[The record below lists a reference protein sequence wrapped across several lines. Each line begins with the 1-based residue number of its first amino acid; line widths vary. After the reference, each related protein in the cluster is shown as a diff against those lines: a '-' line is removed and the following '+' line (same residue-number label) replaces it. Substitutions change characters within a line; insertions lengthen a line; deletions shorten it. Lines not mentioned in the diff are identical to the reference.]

1 VIHKCFVS
9 KEVSLLCR
17 AFTVC
22 VRPLLEYA
30 SCVWCPHVIKDIER
44 LERVQRRFTKRLRGL
59 STLTYKDRLQVLG
72 LQSLESSRLQFDLIY
87 AYKILTGKID
97 INITFIFTLQL
108 YQSTRGHGYKIYLPG
123 CRTDARK
130 FFFALRVIHPWNS
143 LKLTPP
149 ILSLR
154 RFKAVL
160 GNADL
165 SRFLHYS

>member
-1 VIHKCFVS
+1 MH
-9 KEVSLLCR
+9 
-17 AFTVC
+17 
-22 VRPLLEYA
+22 PLLKYA
-30 SCVWCPHVIKDIER
+30 SRVWSHFIKDIER
-44 LERVQRRFTKRLRGL
+44 LECVQRRFTKCLGGL
-59 STLTYKDRLQVLG
+59 STCYKDRLQVLG

-123 CRTDARK
+123 CRTNARK

-143 LKLTPP
+143 LKLTPA

-160 GNADL
+160 RNADL